1 MFQRLLVCVVLLCVP
16 AAARA
21 DVDPYP
27 LDDTLRLNHLQ
38 AIGTHNSYHLLSPL
52 YPNGPPAMFDYE
64 HAPLDVQL
72 DDQGVRKFELDI
84 YWDLDLG
91 FFRVHHENRFD
102 SETSCETLVSC
113 LEILRDWSLAHRGH
127 HPILIMIEPKGIH
140 SEFTLSDDP
149 ICDPPE
155 FEICHYDELDAEIR
169 SVLAPESGTD
179 LLITPDEVRGSKAS
193 LREAIL
199 IDGWPTLRQTRGR
212 FLGVMLGGLDSE
224 GYRNGLTSLQGRAL
238 FLGSAPG
245 MDDAAFLFRDDAA
258 GDEAEIV
265 GLAALGYVMRTRADS
280 LDDARVNDTT
290 ARDAAF
296 ASGGHYISTDFPV
309 PEYLNNGYFAQ
320 IPGGTPSRCNPIST
334 IGLACTS
341 LDIENP
347 DALVV
352 PEPAAALSIVAASG
366 ALAALRRRSRC
377 AAPQRVTNSA

>member
-1 MFQRLLVCVVLLCVP
+1 MFQRLLCCVVLLCMPGVV
-16 AAARA
+16 RA
-21 DVDPYP
+21 EDPYP

-38 AIGTHNSYHLLSPL
+38 AIGTHNSYHLRSPL
-52 YPNGPPAMFDYE
+52 YPNGPPPPFDYE
-64 HAPLDVQL
+64 HAPLAEQL
-72 DDQGVRKFELDI
+72 DDQGVRKFELDV

-102 SETSCETLVSC
+102 SETSCETLVLC
-113 LEILRDWSLAHRGH
+113 LETLRDWSLAHRGH

-155 FEICHYDELDAEIR
+155 FEICHYDELDAEFR
-169 SVLAPESGTD
+169 SVLAPASGTD
-179 LLITPDEVRGSKAS
+179 LLITPDEVRGSHAS

-199 IDGWPTLRQTRGR
+199 TDGWPTLRQTRGR
-212 FLGVMLGGLDSE
+212 FLGVMLGGLDSD
-224 GYRNGLTSLQGRAL
+224 GYRNGQTSLQGRAL
-238 FLGSAPG
+238 FLGSTPG
-245 MDDAAFLFRDDAA
+245 LDDAAFLFRDDAA
-258 GDEAEIV
+258 DDEVEIA
-265 GLAALGYVMRTRADS
+265 GLAALGYVLRTRADS

-309 PEYLNNGYFAQ
+309 PEYLNNGYFVQ
-320 IPGGTPSRCNPIST
+320 IPDGTPSRCNPIST
-334 IGLACTS
+334 IGLECTS

-352 PEPAAALSIVAASG
+352 PEPAG
-366 ALAALRRRSRC
+366 ALLGVASLGAGVALRRARQRS
-377 AAPQRVTNSA
+377 TNPA